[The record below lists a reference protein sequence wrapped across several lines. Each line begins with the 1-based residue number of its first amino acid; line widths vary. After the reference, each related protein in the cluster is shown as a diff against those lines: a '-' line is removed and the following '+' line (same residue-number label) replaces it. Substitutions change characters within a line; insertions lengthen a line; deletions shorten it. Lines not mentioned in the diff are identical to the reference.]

1 MHDWVSHNLTNLPGP
16 FSRAPNSQMVFT
28 VACSWPNCTEFEEY
42 IYRPVVDA
50 VCCRF
55 KICCSKPGKLS
66 SLTYQQSTRWG
77 RDVFAS
83 LAPPRNIRT
92 SLLIYCQ
99 FQQSDLE
106 FFERVLQLAVQLC
119 NDGRL
124 LLAFLLF
131 LQHFDVEIVH
141 FHTMTLNHTLYVIH
155 NSGWTSGALF
165 SNFIIF
171 S

>member
-1 MHDWVSHNLTNLPGP
+1 MRFVVGLRYVARNPG
-16 FSRAPNSQMVFT
+16 NSLR
-28 VACSWPNCTEFEEY
+28 SPIN
-42 IYRPVVDA
+42 
-50 VCCRF
+50 
-55 KICCSKPGKLS
+55 S
-66 SLTYQQSTRWG
+66 
-77 RDVFAS
+77 DVFAS

-141 FHTMTLNHTLYVIH
+141 FHTMTLNHTLYVVH